1 MAENADFHIK
11 QGNTSPALEAQ
22 LIGNDGDP
30 VNLTG
35 ATVRFQMRLVGNDTP
50 TVDDNAKITGPDK
63 GIVVYEWKSG
73 DTDTEGSYIAEF
85 DVDYSGGSGSNFDAD
100 ETFPNNDYLQIRIE
114 ENL

>member
-1 MAENADFHIK
+1 MAKNADFHIK

-22 LIGNDGDP
+22 LIDNEGNP
-30 VNLTG
+30 VDLNGT
-35 ATVRFQMRLVGNDTP
+35 TVRFQSRLVGDDIP
-50 TVDDNAKITGPDK
+50 TVDDTAKITDPDE

-73 DTDTEGSYIAEF
+73 DTDTDGSYIAEF
-85 DVDYSGGSGSNFDAD
+85 DVDYSGGTSDNFESD